1 MKATGIAIAII
12 VAICLLVAGG
22 WAWRYYTAPIKG
34 KVDAEVQIESA
45 PNRIQKYE
53 NFYDMYATIQT
64 DVAALNAQKSLLE
77 DLKTDETASKSELS
91 RVRTNVAALQA
102 QIQRQINEYNADARK
117 EYTDA
122 RFFPDDLPRKLTLED
137 FAG

>member
-1 MKATGIAIAII
+1 
-12 VAICLLVAGG
+12 
-22 WAWRYYTAPIKG
+22 
-34 KVDAEVQIESA
+34 
-45 PNRIQKYE
+45 
-53 NFYDMYATIQT
+53 MYATIQT
-64 DVAALNAQKSLLE
+64 DVAALNAQRSLLK
-77 DLKTDETASKSELS
+77 DLKTDDTASKSELS

-137 FAG
+137 FSG